1 MLAIV
6 TGVLGGIG
14 RATAE
19 AFRLAD
25 WSVIGIDRRTPS
37 EGVDLDLDLNLDT
50 FWQIDIATDD
60 ADVELAVR
68 FASVGPINALV
79 NNAALQVN
87 RTLIETDLAD
97 WDTVMATNVRG
108 PYLTIK
114 HAYDGLR
121 AARGAVVNVSSVHSL
136 STSPGLAAYA
146 ASKGALTALTRAA
159 ALELGPLGIR
169 VNAVL
174 PGAVDTPMLRHGLAR
189 MTAEGVTNDPV
200 AELAARIPL
209 ARVGEASEI
218 AQAILFLAD
227 PGRSSYITGQTL
239 VVDGGALA
247 RLSSE

>member
-14 RATAE
+14 SATAE
-19 AFRLAD
+19 AFRRAG
-25 WSVIGIDRRTPS
+25 WRVIGIDRETPS
-37 EGVDLDLDLNLDT
+37 TVLDLEM
-50 FWQIDIATDD
+50 FWQIDLATDG
-60 ADVELAVR
+60 VRSELAAR
-68 FASVGPINALV
+68 FASVGPIDALV

-87 RTLIETDLAD
+87 RMLIETDLGD
-97 WDTVMATNVRG
+97 WDDVMATNVRG
-108 PYLTIK
+108 PYLAIK
-114 HAYDGLR
+114 HAYEGLR

-159 ALELGPLGIR
+159 ALEFASAGIR

-174 PGAVDTPMLRHGLAR
+174 PGAVETPMLRQGLAR
-189 MTAEGVTNDPV
+189 MTGEGTMDERL
-200 AELAARIPL
+200 AQLAASIPL
-209 ARVGEASEI
+209 ARIGDASEI
-218 AQAILFLAD
+218 AEAILFLAD

-239 VVDGGALA
+239 VVDGGSLA